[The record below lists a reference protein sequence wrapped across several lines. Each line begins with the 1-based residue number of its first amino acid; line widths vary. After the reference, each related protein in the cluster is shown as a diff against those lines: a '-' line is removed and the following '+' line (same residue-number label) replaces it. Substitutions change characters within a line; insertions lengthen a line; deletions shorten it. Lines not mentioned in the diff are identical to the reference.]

1 MAIAMQIRRNRSCA
15 APERVLTVGLAF
27 AALAAAGVRARAQD
41 ALPNALTLDF
51 AEGIHA
57 CVTSDEIATQVSA
70 RVGEAVFTNADGDAP
85 LSIAVHVAP
94 SFGTSLQVT
103 IETLEHETGVTGR
116 RELHVEGNCDALAS
130 PLSLVLALMIAPPA
144 SGSSAP
150 AAITPPPA
158 AITPPPAATAHATST
173 TATVALPAAASPP
186 APQVQTTPA
195 ATNRTRDTAPIT
207 ARARAR
213 SPYEPVRFALSA
225 GAGMDLG
232 MIVQSTPLLGA
243 AARMQFPGGPVFGEV
258 RLAAELGAEYLFA
271 VELQRLGWKYSIGA
285 AGIHGVMCGVLPV
298 GRFGIEPCAGLWGRA
313 LRLQAEALPNPVVQV
328 TEERVELPRSNDD
341 AVMIGWS
348 AKIALRMQI
357 AGPFS
362 AFAQLQVL
370 GPFARR
376 TLELHPRVAGTS
388 PGSPSPEPF
397 HNSGQASVVTEL
409 SPDGP
414 VDVLEHPLVAAV
426 PMVGV
431 TLAP

>member
-1 MAIAMQIRRNRSCA
+1 MTIAMHIRRWRNPSCG
-15 APERVLTVGLAF
+15 APERVLTVGLAL
-27 AALAAAGVRARAQD
+27 AALAGPGVRAHAQD
-41 ALPNALTLDF
+41 APPNALTLHF
-51 AEGIHA
+51 ADGIGA
-57 CVTSDEIATQVSA
+57 CVTSEEIATRVSA
-70 RVGEAVFTNADGDAP
+70 RVGEPVFTNAGGDAP
-85 LSIAVHVAP
+85 LLIAVHVAP

-103 IETLEHETGVTGR
+103 IETLEHDTGVTGR

-130 PLSLVLALMIAPPA
+130 PLSLVLALMVAAPA

-158 AITPPPAATAHATST
+158 ATAQATST
-173 TATVALPAAASPP
+173 TAAIALPAVALPRAPQPQTTAAA
-186 APQVQTTPA
+186 AD
-195 ATNRTRDTAPIT
+195 RTRDTEPIAAP
-207 ARARAR
+207 APPR

-232 MIVQSTPLLGA
+232 MNVQSTPLLGA
-243 AARMQFPGGPVFGEV
+243 AARLQLPGGPVFGEV

-271 VELQRLGWKYSIGA
+271 VQRQRLGWNYSIGA
-285 AGIHGVMCGVLPV
+285 AGLHGGMCGVLPI
-298 GRFGIEPCAGLWGRA
+298 GSFGLEPCAGLWGRA
-313 LRLQAEALPNPVVQV
+313 LSLEAEALPNPVVHV
-328 TEERVELPRSNDD
+328 SEEDVELPRSNDD

-348 AKIALRMQI
+348 ARIALRMQI
-357 AGPFS
+357 AGPLS
-362 AFAQLQVL
+362 VFAQLQVL

-376 TLELHPRVAGTS
+376 TLELHPRVAGAS

-397 HNSGQASVVTEL
+397 HNSGQASVVTDL

-414 VDVLEHPLVAAV
+414 LDVLEHPLVAAV